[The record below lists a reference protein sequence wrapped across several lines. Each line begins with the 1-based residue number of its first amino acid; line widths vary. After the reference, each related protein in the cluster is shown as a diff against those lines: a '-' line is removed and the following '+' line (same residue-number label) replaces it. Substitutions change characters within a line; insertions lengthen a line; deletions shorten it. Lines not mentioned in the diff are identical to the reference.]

1 LGISDDIRPKKY
13 RPLSKNTVKSEI
25 KAADKKI
32 KERDDGQLFQQ
43 NHEGGFFD
51 GTPLVMDHKSRIKKT
66 PVQVRPRS
74 RHHWIYT
81 FIITLTF
88 IALVGVVV
96 WQNLD
101 LVKSY
106 ISGSYKHKNSQNL
119 NDIISGTNDSLKN
132 YSSSNQTRASAT
144 TNAPQAAPVA
154 TIDKST
160 IVISVLNGSGVKN
173 SASSVAA
180 TLKQSGFSVKS
191 TGNAR
196 SFNYA
201 KTFIYYKDGKQEAVN
216 LVKDTLTG
224 RQTEAS
230 LNNSLVGDVYD
241 VVVVVGKN

>member
-1 LGISDDIRPKKY
+1 MGISDDIRPKKY
-13 RPLSKNTVKSEI
+13 RPLPKSAVKSEI

-43 NHEGGFFD
+43 NHEGDFFD
-51 GTPLVMDHKSRIKKT
+51 GTPIVNNRKSSSSKSQSHEK
-66 PVQVRPRS
+66 PRS
-74 RHHWIYT
+74 RYHWIYT
-81 FIITLTF
+81 LIIILAAAGL
-88 IALVGVVV
+88 IGAVV

-106 ISGSYKHKNSQNL
+106 LNGSYKKKNSQNL
-119 NDIISGTNDSLKN
+119 NDIISTTNDSLKSYN
-132 YSSSNQTRASAT
+132 SSNQTSASAT
-144 TNAPQAAPVA
+144 TATPQTTPVA

-180 TLKQSGFSVKS
+180 TLKQAGFNVKS

-201 KTFIYYKDGKQEAVN
+201 KTFIYYKDGKQEAAN
-216 LVKDTLTG
+216 LVKSALTG

-230 LNNSLVGDVYD
+230 LNNSIVGNVYD
-241 VVVVVGKN
+241 VVVVVGKT